1 MLKNEEVIVTLNGLI
16 ETCKDGQQGF
26 QVAADGVSDPVIGK
40 AFREYSNQRSLF
52 AMELQGMVHDLGGA
66 PETTGSVAEA
76 FRRGWNNIS
85 EAVTGRNEV
94 HVLKECV
101 RGEEAA
107 ISNYRHALE
116 RILPAPIEAVVHAQ
130 YDKIL
135 AAHDQVLSFRIVI
148 ASPSR
153 T

>member
-1 MLKNEEVIVTLNGLI
+1 MLNNAEVITTLNSLI

-40 AFREYSNQRSLF
+40 AFRDYSSQRSRF
-52 AMELQGMVHDLGGA
+52 ALELQGLVHEIGGA

-76 FRRGWNNIS
+76 FRRGWNNIT
-85 EAVTGRNEV
+85 EAVTGRDEV

-101 RGEEAA
+101 RGEAAA
-107 ISNYRHALE
+107 ISNYRVAME
-116 RILPAPIEAVVHAQ
+116 KILPTQIQAVVRRQ
-130 YDKIL
+130 YDEIL
-135 AAHDQVLSFRIVI
+135 VAHDHVLTLRIVI
-148 ASPSR
+148 SSPAR